1 LFVFASLVKEGLLQV
16 DELAGLDEEKLAK
29 VKAMSR
35 F

>member
-1 LFVFASLVKEGLLQV
+1 VKEGLLQV
-16 DELAGLDEEKLAK
+16 DELAGLDAEKLTK